1 MVRMDIFTLPPEF
14 LGLSPISL
22 GVDSALATL
31 GRCPFSPVFLLILF
45 CTPDLP
51 GTQCAAQANLEF
63 TAVLLC

>member
-22 GVDSALATL
+22 GVDSALAAL
-31 GRCPFSPVFLLILF
+31 GRCPFSPVFLLILL
-45 CTPDLP
+45 CAPDLP